1 MRALLSSALIATTL
15 GAQSPVIRD
24 SSGIRIVEND
34 SRRAAPVAFT
44 LGREP
49 LLDVGGAEADPDQ
62 EFDHRQGYLRGV
74 RLSDGR
80 LVVIDVKRVH
90 FFSPSGSRLKI
101 VGRAG
106 SGPEEFQY
114 LTAICRTHGDTIV
127 VADAHN
133 RRLSVIDGDGEIV
146 RTILLGDLGSPPFNA
161 CFDDGTFLLSRPVG
175 ELIGGARMT
184 RLTRV
189 RLDGSVAGVIGEF
202 LDTPFNFVTQT
213 EVSLVA
219 ANRRL
224 FYANSA
230 DHQVLVLGLDG
241 KPIQIVRNRD
251 PRIAITDADV
261 TEQIERSVPT
271 NVLGAAR
278 SKQIDRLRA
287 MPRPSTWPAY
297 RRAHVDAAGR
307 LWLQTYQTQRA
318 AGDSWIAYDPEG
330 RMIGL
335 LEIRPPGSARLEVI
349 GFGLNDVLVRRFDAD
364 QASYLTVY
372 RIQSIDG
379 RRR

>member
-1 MRALLSSALIATTL
+1 
-15 GAQSPVIRD
+15 
-24 SSGIRIVEND
+24 
-34 SRRAAPVAFT
+34 
-44 LGREP
+44 
-49 LLDVGGAEADPDQ
+49 
-62 EFDHRQGYLRGV
+62 
-74 RLSDGR
+74 
-80 LVVIDVKRVH
+80 
-90 FFSPSGSRLKI
+90 
-101 VGRAG
+101 
-106 SGPEEFQY
+106 
-114 LTAICRTHGDTIV
+114 
-127 VADAHN
+127 
-133 RRLSVIDGDGEIV
+133 
-146 RTILLGDLGSPPFNA
+146 
-161 CFDDGTFLLSRPVG
+161 
-175 ELIGGARMT
+175 
-184 RLTRV
+184 V

-219 ANRRL
+219 ANRRP

-318 AGDSWIAYDPEG
+318 AGVSWIAYDPEG